1 VRGKGV
7 FIIVK
12 EGRQVTEKVEM
23 AQVWAQ
29 QDDGAQDGSVSAL
42 LELDREAAGGSGPGK
57 QAERCAHAR
66 LRALAK
72 DHRIHVLSDVQGG
85 LL

>member
-1 VRGKGV
+1 M

-29 QDDGAQDGSVSAL
+29 QDDGAQDGSVNAL
-42 LELDREAAGGSGPGK
+42 LELDREAGRSGPGK